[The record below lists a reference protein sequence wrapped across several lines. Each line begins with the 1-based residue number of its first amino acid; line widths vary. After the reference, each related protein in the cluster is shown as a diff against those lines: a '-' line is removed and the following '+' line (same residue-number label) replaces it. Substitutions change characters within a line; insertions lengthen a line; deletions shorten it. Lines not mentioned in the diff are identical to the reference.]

1 MNGKENFKDGSIM
14 KQLFKVLSIGLAA
27 TALFSCNKEI
37 DNQIPES
44 SGGVRKVEFVAG
56 PVTRTVFGT
65 PSGTTLPTLWTTN
78 KNVSISL
85 NFATALTSSTPIVS
99 NDGANASFSVDIE
112 DGEGVIAPYLF
123 YAVSP
128 STALISMNSTHK

>member
-1 MNGKENFKDGSIM
+1 M

-85 NFATALTSSTPIVS
+85 NFATALTSSTPIVFIPRS
-99 NDGANASFSVDIE
+99 WVHLLRM
-112 DGEGVIAPYLF
+112 VR
-123 YAVSP
+123 
-128 STALISMNSTHK
+128 